1 MTTQVLLRSFTLPQ
15 RYFIRL
21 PNGAYSEKS
30 ENVTVSYSETRIGNP
45 VPAWEYK
52 IRHLTSASSGYSRSL
67 TLEVKPSNW
76 SVSLSYPG
84 DPGVYWE
91 KLSGINHSS
100 LPAKPLYN
108 SKAYEIAL
116 GNFLS
121 DASSAIA
128 PLKGGVL
135 VGELRETLRM
145 IRNPASA
152 LRDGISAYLKRARRL
167 RREHGRRNPHTLRKV
182 LSNSWLEY
190 VYGWV
195 PLIEDLKSA
204 TEAYTKLKNKVE
216 TVRAFGK
223 GSSGSKTPGVV
234 GLGGHSN
241 YIRYNQ
247 IVSLSQM
254 TTCRIKGVCKADLQG
269 VDAEAAD
276 RLQTALGFNIQDFLP
291 TVWELIPYSFV
302 VDMFT
307 NIGDILNSGYGLTS
321 DWVWTSKSELNESVK
336 EVARYADLGKIA
348 ALTNGRAKVTEESGR
363 PLVMSLKT
371 YTRGIP
377 QLRLPSLVFEIP
389 SSPWSWANLAA
400 LISSKI

>member
-1 MTTQVLLRSFTLPQ
+1 MTTQVRLRSFTLPQ
-15 RYFIRL
+15 RYFQRL
-21 PNGAYSEKS
+21 STGAISEKN
-30 ENVTVSYSETRIGNP
+30 EDTTVSYSETRIGNP
-45 VPAWEYK
+45 VPSWEYK
-52 IRHLTSASSGYSRSL
+52 IRHLISASSSYSRSL
-67 TLEVKPSNW
+67 TLEVELSNW

-84 DPGVYWE
+84 KTGVYWE
-91 KLSGINHSS
+91 KLSGIRYNT
-100 LPAKPLYN
+100 LPAAPLYN

-167 RREHGRRNPHTLRKV
+167 RRKHGRRNPHTLRKV

-190 VYGWV
+190 VYGWA

-204 TEAYTKLKNKVE
+204 TEAYAKLKNKVE

-223 GSSGSKTPGVV
+223 GSSEVKTPAVL

-247 IVSLSQM
+247 VVSHSQK
-254 TTCRIKGVCKADLQG
+254 TTCLIKGVCKADLQG

-276 RLQTALGFNIQDFLP
+276 RLQTALGFNLQDFLP
-291 TVWELIPYSFV
+291 TIWELIPYSFV

-321 DWVWTSKSELNESVK
+321 DWVWTSKSELNKSTV
-336 EVARYADLGKIA
+336 EVARYADFSKIS
-348 ALTNGRAKVTEESGR
+348 ALTNGQAKITESGGS
-363 PLVMSLKT
+363 LKMSLKT
-371 YTRGIP
+371 YSRGIP
-377 QLRLPSLVFEIP
+377 QLRLPNLVIELP